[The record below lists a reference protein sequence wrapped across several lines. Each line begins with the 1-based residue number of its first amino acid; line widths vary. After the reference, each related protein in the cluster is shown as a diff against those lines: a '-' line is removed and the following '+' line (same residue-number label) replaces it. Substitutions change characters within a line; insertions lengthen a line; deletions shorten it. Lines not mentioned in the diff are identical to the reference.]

1 MKYNFATDVRNLALD
16 IINKLELNHI
26 EIDQL
31 HFIRSNGTKSRYV
44 LARIHTL
51 SKILQKSLNMKPNYV
66 IEIISERYDTYSDT
80 EKEKII
86 IHELLH
92 IPNSYKGGLL
102 PHKNII
108 TKKIINKL
116 HKKYLEAK

>member
-1 MKYNFATDVRNLALD
+1 MKYNFATDVRELTLD

-51 SKILQKSLNMKPNYV
+51 SKILQKSLKMKPNYV
-66 IEIISERYDTYSDT
+66 IEVISERYDTYSDA

-92 IPNSYKGGLL
+92 IPNSFKGGLL

-116 HKKYLEAK
+116 HKKYLESK

>member
-1 MKYNFATDVRNLALD
+1 MKYNFATDVRELTLD

-51 SKILQKSLNMKPNYV
+51 SKILQKSLKMKPNYV
-66 IEIISERYDTYSDT
+66 IEVISERYDTYSDT

-92 IPNSYKGGLL
+92 IPNSFKGGLL

>member
-26 EIDQL
+26 EVDQL
-31 HFIRSNGTKSRYV
+31 HFIRSTGTKSRYV

-92 IPNSYKGGLL
+92 IPNSFKGGLL

>member
-1 MKYNFATDVRNLALD
+1 MKYNFAIDVRDLTLD

-26 EIDQL
+26 EIDQI

-66 IEIISERYDTYSDT
+66 IEVISERYDTYSDT

-92 IPNSYKGGLL
+92 IPNSFKGGLL

-116 HKKYLEAK
+116 HKKYLEVK

>member
-1 MKYNFATDVRNLALD
+1 MKYNFATDVRDLTLD

-51 SKILQKSLNMKPNYV
+51 SKILQKSLKMKPNYV
-66 IEIISERYDTYSDT
+66 IEVISERYDTYSDA

-92 IPNSYKGGLL
+92 IPNSFKGGLL

>member
-1 MKYNFATDVRNLALD
+1 
-16 IINKLELNHI
+16 
-26 EIDQL
+26 
-31 HFIRSNGTKSRYV
+31 
-44 LARIHTL
+44 
-51 SKILQKSLNMKPNYV
+51 MKPNYV
-66 IEIISERYDTYSDT
+66 IEVISERYDTYSDA

-92 IPNSYKGGLL
+92 IPNSFKGGLL

>member
-1 MKYNFATDVRNLALD
+1 MKYNFATDVQDLTLD

-51 SKILQKSLNMKPNYV
+51 SKILQKSLKMKPNYV
-66 IEIISERYDTYSDT
+66 IEVISERYDTYSDT

-92 IPNSYKGGLL
+92 IPNSFKGGLL

>member
-26 EIDQL
+26 EVDQL

-51 SKILQKSLNMKPNYV
+51 SKILQKSLNMNPNYV

-92 IPNSYKGGLL
+92 IPNSFKGGLL

>member
-1 MKYNFATDVRNLALD
+1 MKYNFATDVRDLTLD

-51 SKILQKSLNMKPNYV
+51 SKVLQKSLKMKPNYV
-66 IEIISERYDTYSDT
+66 IEVISERYDTYSDT

-92 IPNSYKGGLL
+92 IPNSFKGGLL

>member
-1 MKYNFATDVRNLALD
+1 MKYNFATDVRDLTLD

-31 HFIRSNGTKSRYV
+31 HFIRRNGTKSRYV

-51 SKILQKSLNMKPNYV
+51 SKVLQKSLKMKPNYV
-66 IEIISERYDTYSDT
+66 IEVISERYDTYSDT

-92 IPNSYKGGLL
+92 IPNSFKGGLL

>member
-1 MKYNFATDVRNLALD
+1 MKYNFATDVRDLTLD

-51 SKILQKSLNMKPNYV
+51 SKILQKSLKMKPNYV
-66 IEIISERYDTYSDT
+66 IEVISERYDTYSDT

-92 IPNSYKGGLL
+92 IPNSFKGGLL

>member
-26 EIDQL
+26 EVDQL

-92 IPNSYKGGLL
+92 IPNSIKGGLL

>member
-1 MKYNFATDVRNLALD
+1 MKYNFATDVRELTLD

-51 SKILQKSLNMKPNYV
+51 SKILQKSLKMKPNYV
-66 IEIISERYDTYSDT
+66 IEVISERYDTYSDT

-92 IPNSYKGGLL
+92 IPNSFKGGLL
-102 PHKNII
+102 PHKNIN
-108 TKKIINKL
+108 KKNNK
-116 HKKYLEAK
+116 

>member
-1 MKYNFATDVRNLALD
+1 MKYNFATDVRDLTLD

-66 IEIISERYDTYSDT
+66 IEVISEKYDTYSDT

-92 IPNSYKGGLL
+92 IPNSFKGGLL

-116 HKKYLEAK
+116 HKKYLESK

>member
-26 EIDQL
+26 EVDQL

-51 SKILQKSLNMKPNYV
+51 SKILQKSLTMKPNYV

-92 IPNSYKGGLL
+92 IPNSFKGGLL

>member
-1 MKYNFATDVRNLALD
+1 MKYNFATDVRDLTLD

-66 IEIISERYDTYSDT
+66 IEVISEKYDTYSDT

-92 IPNSYKGGLL
+92 IPNSFKGGLL

-116 HKKYLEAK
+116 HKKYLEVK

>member
-1 MKYNFATDVRNLALD
+1 MKYNFETDVRDLTLD

-51 SKILQKSLNMKPNYV
+51 SKILQKSLKMKPNYV
-66 IEIISERYDTYSDT
+66 IEVISERYDTYSDT

-92 IPNSYKGGLL
+92 IPNSFKGGLL

>member
-26 EIDQL
+26 EVDQL

-66 IEIISERYDTYSDT
+66 IEVISERYDTYSDT

-92 IPNSYKGGLL
+92 IPNSFKGGLL

>member
-1 MKYNFATDVRNLALD
+1 MKYNFATDVRELTLD

-51 SKILQKSLNMKPNYV
+51 SKILQKSLKMKPNYV
-66 IEIISERYDTYSDT
+66 IEVISERYDTYSDA

-92 IPNSYKGGLL
+92 IPNSFKGGLL

>member
-1 MKYNFATDVRNLALD
+1 MKYNFATDVRDLTVD

-51 SKILQKSLNMKPNYV
+51 SKVLQKSLKMKPNYV
-66 IEIISERYDTYSDT
+66 IEVISERYDTYSDT

-92 IPNSYKGGLL
+92 IPNSFKGGLL

-108 TKKIINKL
+108 TKKIINRL

>member
-26 EIDQL
+26 EVDQL

-92 IPNSYKGGLL
+92 IPNSFKGGLL